1 MAFNEQIAE
10 RIRKILS
17 EQTDQLEEKRM
28 FGGLCF
34 MVNDK
39 MCIGVESNR
48 IMVRFDPTRSEEVFN
63 QEGCYPMDFTK
74 KVMKG
79 FAFVDVELLN
89 TKKQLFHWINI
100 AMEYNKIAKA
110 SKKKKK

>member
-1 MAFNEQIAE
+1 MAYNETLADRVREI
-10 RIRKILS
+10 ISITHKNI
-17 EQTDQLEEKRM
+17 EEKKM

-39 MCIGVESNR
+39 MCVGVESER
-48 IMVRFDPTRSEEVFN
+48 MMVRFDPVRTEELMEK
-63 QEGCYPMDFTK
+63 EGVHPMDFTS

-79 FAFVDVELLN
+79 YAFVDIDVLN
-89 TKKQLFHWINI
+89 TKKKLEFWIGL
-100 AMEYNKIAKA
+100 ALDYNAHAKA

>member
-1 MAFNEQIAE
+1 MAFNEKLADRVREIIAA
-10 RIRKILS
+10 KHKNVA
-17 EQTDQLEEKRM
+17 EKKM

-39 MCIGVESNR
+39 MCVGVESNR
-48 IMVRFDPTRSEEVFN
+48 MMVRFDPARTNELMEK
-63 QEGCYPMDFTK
+63 EGCRPMDFTS

-79 FAFVDVELLN
+79 FAFVDVDVLN
-89 TKKQLFHWINI
+89 TKKKLEFWVNL
-100 AMEYNKIAKA
+100 ALEYNRFAKA